1 MAPADRL
8 IQEVTS
14 VAKAPR
20 EIGRSNGERAPI
32 PAQPPDLWV
41 GTVEGIR
48 DKGTRNEPLGND
60 GERQRRGT
68 PIERVLRVS
77 AAAMGGKFVILV
89 EDGDADNP
97 PDREGRGFF
106 R

>member
-1 MAPADRL
+1 MATADRL

-20 EIGRSNGERAPI
+20 EIGAKQRRESTHPCTTLRLVGRNGR
-32 PAQPPDLWV
+32 
-41 GTVEGIR
+41 GIR
-48 DKGTRNEPLGND
+48 DKGTRNGPLGND
-60 GERQRRGT
+60 GERQLRGT

-77 AAAMGGKFVILV
+77 AAALGGKFVILV